1 MRNQILVPISIV
13 VAGAVVAVAIYFV
26 NKQGVTTTTP
36 NGDTI
41 VVRPVDS
48 TDHILGNPN
57 AAIKLIEYSD
67 FECPH
72 CKTYHNTLKQVMSE
86 YGANGEVAWV
96 FRHFPIAQLHSKA
109 PKEAE
114 AAECAADLGGN
125 DAFFK
130 FADRL
135 YEVTPSNNGLDLNSL
150 ADIAGF
156 VGLDKA
162 AFQSCLDSGKFA
174 SKVQSQFDEGVKA
187 GIRGTPHIFISAA
200 GEYLPLE
207 GSQPIGSLR
216 SAINVVTEELK
227 KNTSTTT
234 PQ

>member
-114 AAECAADLGGN
+114 AAECAADLG
-125 DAFFK
+125 DLIK
-130 FADRL
+130 L
-135 YEVTPSNNGLDLNSL
+135 PSRVVWTAVNSHQRCNLNL
-150 ADIAGF
+150 T
-156 VGLDKA
+156 
-162 AFQSCLDSGKFA
+162 
-174 SKVQSQFDEGVKA
+174 KV
-187 GIRGTPHIFISAA
+187 
-200 GEYLPLE
+200 
-207 GSQPIGSLR
+207 
-216 SAINVVTEELK
+216 
-227 KNTSTTT
+227 
-234 PQ
+234 